1 MALQIGDTTYYYAEL
16 SPKDYSEY
24 EWHTNWY
31 PIQNA
36 SVLGATFT
44 RGKNHYIKRWTGNT
58 YFPEGLTEGES
69 ITISGDI
76 GWAPWLEMS
85 SCEDDDPCIPGV
97 RLQLTAY
104 DNVYY
109 LGTTDSAVGARLDS
123 IAGVLYSVNCICEQP
138 ATVTGTIY
146 TYGEHEYIKISSI
159 SILGSVQPAGYQP
172 TGDTIPLYIKDG
184 PGSSPVE
191 PVDPNE
197 VVATLT
203 GDRLSVYEYIN
214 TEITMTLT
222 PPSSNNLPA
231 RAPAGQTETFHDSV
245 TIQLTREGTYSLQL
259 SNPEWDYII
268 VGVFDY
274 PQSSQSVG
282 RTDADTPVARKILRE
297 GQLLLQVSDRI
308 YTVTGMRIQ

>member
-1 MALQIGDTTYYYAEL
+1 
-16 SPKDYSEY
+16 
-24 EWHTNWY
+24 
-31 PIQNA
+31 
-36 SVLGATFT
+36 
-44 RGKNHYIKRWTGNT
+44 
-58 YFPEGLTEGES
+58 
-69 ITISGDI
+69 
-76 GWAPWLEMS
+76 
-85 SCEDDDPCIPGV
+85 
-97 RLQLTAY
+97 
-104 DNVYY
+104 
-109 LGTTDSAVGARLDS
+109 
-123 IAGVLYSVNCICEQP
+123 
-138 ATVTGTIY
+138 
-146 TYGEHEYIKISSI
+146 
-159 SILGSVQPAGYQP
+159 
-172 TGDTIPLYIKDG
+172 
-184 PGSSPVE
+184 
-191 PVDPNE
+191 